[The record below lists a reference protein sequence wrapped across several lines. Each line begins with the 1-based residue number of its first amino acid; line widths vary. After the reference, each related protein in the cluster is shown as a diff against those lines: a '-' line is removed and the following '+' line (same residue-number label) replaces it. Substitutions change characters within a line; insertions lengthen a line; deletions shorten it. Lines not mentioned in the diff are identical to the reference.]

1 MLETMKRVLDSK
13 FKRNAFMLIIAIVF
27 TIISIYFVNNNEKY
41 YNKTVAKVTSV
52 QDKTSQTTDTSGNTD
67 ETINQQVTAVV
78 LNGSHKGEKVTFEN
92 NTTFSNAKGI
102 YLKENDKVF
111 ISIYKNSKDNSTAV
125 GLLDFKRD
133 NYLYYMVILFVLF
146 VLLIGRIKGFR
157 ALVSLTINIF
167 LILAVVTLYLS
178 GWNLLLTS
186 SLASILF
193 IVLSIFLVSGIN
205 KKSYAAIIGTIAGTV
220 ASMLI
225 AYIVIKFTNGQGIH
239 YEGMEFLTHLPEQIF
254 FPEILIG
261 TLGAIMDISISMA
274 SSIKEIYDTNPD
286 IERKALIKSAMEIG
300 KDIIGTMANTLVFA
314 YISGSMPMLL
324 ILLKNSFPISEMI
337 SLNLGLEI
345 IRALTGSIGIVL
357 SIPITMFISIVFI
370 KRAKIGEK

>member
-1 MLETMKRVLDSK
+1 MKRVLDSK